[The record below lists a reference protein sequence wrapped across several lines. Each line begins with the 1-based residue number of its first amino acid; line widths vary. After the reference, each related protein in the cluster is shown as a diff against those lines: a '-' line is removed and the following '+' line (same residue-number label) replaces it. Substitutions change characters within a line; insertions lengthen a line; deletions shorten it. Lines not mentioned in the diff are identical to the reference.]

1 LIGSE
6 IIFSDPKIAWLAGVN
21 DGEVTSKQNW
31 IRSGGYTFV
40 KTASNTEPECN
51 INDKMY
57 DTTENYER
65 LLSERSF
72 TIGTWAPYSLAANE
86 QGNDEK
92 SGCYFFVA
100 KFATQEPLFKLPSV
114 DIVFTSDTSKWTKS
128 LVLEM
133 NQDGLGKNGTKKF
146 SLRSHRSWN
155 KQMD

>member
-1 LIGSE
+1 YSIYLKPDYSQPGPYELDPAPGDKGTRLIGSKTKWYLVKNNEDTVFAEKDISILNEQIIAKYGLSIGVKQVVRPGDNQQEDRNGLIGSE

-65 LLSERSF
+65 L
-72 TIGTWAPYSLAANE
+72 
-86 QGNDEK
+86 
-92 SGCYFFVA
+92 
-100 KFATQEPLFKLPSV
+100 
-114 DIVFTSDTSKWTKS
+114 
-128 LVLEM
+128 
-133 NQDGLGKNGTKKF
+133 
-146 SLRSHRSWN
+146 
-155 KQMD
+155 